1 VLIDDLIMNNEQQ
14 YCSSRR
20 HARCVSATT
29 VRVERTI
36 SATLGSMKWRILHS
50 LTDDQQ
56 RDVLRA
62 AVRRRFRDGD
72 TLFHQGDLGDTV
84 HLLDRGHVAFRIVNV
99 RGVTLTLDLVGPGST
114 FGEQTLVE
122 RDARRSASA
131 VAVGAVETLMVD
143 RDAFAELLERHP
155 AAMSV
160 LVEML
165 AAQVRRVSE
174 MLLDSHSMGAEE
186 RVVKQLRRLALE
198 FRDGDTA
205 TLPITQEE
213 LASMA
218 GTTRP
223 TANRALQTLVSDGTV
238 RLGRGRIDVADVT
251 RLGSA

>member
-1 VLIDDLIMNNEQQ
+1 
-14 YCSSRR
+14 
-20 HARCVSATT
+20 
-29 VRVERTI
+29 
-36 SATLGSMKWRILHS
+36 
-50 LTDDQQ
+50 
-56 RDVLRA
+56 
-62 AVRRRFRDGD
+62 
-72 TLFHQGDLGDTV
+72 
-84 HLLDRGHVAFRIVNV
+84 
-99 RGVTLTLDLVGPGST
+99 
-114 FGEQTLVE
+114 
-122 RDARRSASA
+122 
-131 VAVGAVETLMVD
+131 
-143 RDAFAELLERHP
+143 
-155 AAMSV
+155 
-160 LVEML
+160 
-165 AAQVRRVSE
+165 VSE

>member
-1 VLIDDLIMNNEQQ
+1 MNNQEQS
-14 YCSSRR
+14 CSSL
-20 HARCVSATT
+20 HDTPCVSATT
-29 VRVERTI
+29 VRLERTI
-36 SATLGSMKWRILHS
+36 SATLSLMKWRILHS
-50 LTDDQQ
+50 LTDEQQ

-62 AVRRRFRDGD
+62 AVRRHFRDGD
-72 TLFHQGDLGDTV
+72 TLFHQGDPGDTV
-84 HLLDRGHVAFRIVNV
+84 HLLDRGHVAFRIVNQH
-99 RGVTLTLDLVGPGST
+99 GVTLTLDLVGPGST

-131 VAVGAVETLMVD
+131 VSVGAVETLMVH
-143 RDAFAELLERHP
+143 RDTFAELLERHP

-165 AAQVRRVSE
+165 AAQVRRLSE

-213 LASMA
+213 LASLA

-238 RLGRGRIDVADVT
+238 QLGRSRIVIADVT
-251 RLGSA
+251 RLGGA